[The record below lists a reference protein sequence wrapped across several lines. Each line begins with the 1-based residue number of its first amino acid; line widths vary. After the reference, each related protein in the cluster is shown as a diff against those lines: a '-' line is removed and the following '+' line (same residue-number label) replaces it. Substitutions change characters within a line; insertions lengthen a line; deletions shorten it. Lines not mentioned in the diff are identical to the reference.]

1 MRKIFILSVL
11 IISIL
16 FICVCPAFAV
26 EINELDVYDFAS
38 SVVIDGS
45 NEIVKANLPLSWS
58 WSRYHDNSLQKTA
71 SGKRFTY
78 TTQMRYVDND
88 VITGKNPDGMI
99 IPAEGIPSGLT
110 VSGNFVISFDVT
122 GQTQPYDINW
132 KLQCF
137 LVNKGWGVI
146 DTITLAESTQHGT
159 SAPTV
164 NTMPWSFDTDLLADA
179 YGFYFFLTIDLAGVA
194 NESDSTTVTVDTSCS
209 TAQIIIPYSQLY
221 RLQEQTNSTN
231 KLLDSID
238 SAMKDNGLK
247 LDEVIAGNQE
257 IRDEIDNMVN
267 GDIPPAEV
275 PKGQDK
281 IDDLDN
287 QEGQLRDDAADGLQ
301 QGLDMMDDTLDAL
314 LTYSFGFFALGMV
327 FELFFQI
334 PFFNVLVSLSL
345 VLGILASFLGIIVS
359 ISSAGGGRYS
369 KAKSRHQRTTN
380 SKQGKQGGKS

>member
-1 MRKIFILSVL
+1 MRKILILSFL
-11 IISIL
+11 LLSISFSL
-16 FICVCPAFAV
+16 VVPAFAV
-26 EINELDVYDFAS
+26 ESNELDVYDFAS

-45 NEIVKANLPLSWS
+45 NEIVKANLPKTWS
-58 WSRYHDNSLQKTA
+58 WSRYIDGNLEHTD
-71 SGKRFTY
+71 SGARYKFK
-78 TTQMRYVDND
+78 TQMRYVDNY
-88 VITGKNPDGMI
+88 VITGQNPDGKI
-99 IPAEGIPSGLT
+99 IPSEGIPSGLT
-110 VSGNFVISFDVT
+110 VSGNFVISFEVT

-132 KLQCF
+132 KLECF
-137 LVNKGWGVI
+137 LVNKGWGLI
-146 DTITLAESTQHGT
+146 DTFTLAESTQHGT

-164 NTMPWSFDTDLLADA
+164 NTMPWSFDTDLLGDA

-194 NESDSTTVTVDTSCS
+194 NESDSTTITVDTSCS
-209 TAQIIIPYSQLY
+209 TAQIVIPYSQLY

-247 LDEVIAGNQE
+247 LDEVIAGNQQ
-257 IRDEIDNMVN
+257 IHDDINNAVN
-267 GDIPPAEV
+267 GTLPPADV
-275 PKGQDK
+275 PDGQDK

-314 LTYSFGFFALGMV
+314 FTYSFGFFALGMV

-345 VLGILASFLGIIVS
+345 VLGILASFLGIMVS